1 MTRRGWALFSLV
13 GSIWGVPYLFMKVAV
28 KEIDTTVIV
37 FSRLVIG
44 ASLLL
49 PIALWQGSLRPAFK
63 YLKYIF
69 FYCLLEMVG
78 PWYLIT
84 SSQRDLSSGVVALLV
99 ATVPIWATLFA
110 HHTGDTTAAHRT
122 RIFGITVGLIGILM
136 IVGLESVSEIR
147 NIVSLLKVLLAS
159 VLYAWAMNMVSRKVK
174 DVSGVAIN
182 ALAMIMAALVCL
194 PLAILNWP
202 ASAPSHQAIFATV
215 GLGILCTGL
224 AFWVYFLVL
233 NEVGPARAS
242 LVVYPNTAVAVLL
255 GIIILNEPLT
265 LAIIIGLPLV
275 LIGSYFAS
283 RKTPS
288 TQVA

>member
-1 MTRRGWALFSLV
+1 MLFRS
-13 GSIWGVPYLFMKVAV
+13 
-28 KEIDTTVIV
+28 
-37 FSRLVIG
+37 
-44 ASLLL
+44 
-49 PIALWQGSLRPAFK
+49 
-63 YLKYIF
+63 
-69 FYCLLEMVG
+69 
-78 PWYLIT
+78 
-84 SSQRDLSSGVVALLV
+84 ALLV

-122 RIFGITVGLIGILM
+122 RIFGIAVGLVGIML
-136 IVGLESVSEIR
+136 IVGLESVNEIR
-147 NIVSLLKVLLAS
+147 NMVSLFKVLLAS
-159 VLYAWAMNMVSRKVK
+159 VLYAWAMNMVSRRVK

-194 PLAILNWP
+194 PFAIFSWP
-202 ASAPSHQAIFATV
+202 TNTPSHQAIFATV
-215 GLGILCTGL
+215 GLGILCTGI

-265 LAIIIGLPLV
+265 LAIGVGLPLV

-288 TQVA
+288 AQIA